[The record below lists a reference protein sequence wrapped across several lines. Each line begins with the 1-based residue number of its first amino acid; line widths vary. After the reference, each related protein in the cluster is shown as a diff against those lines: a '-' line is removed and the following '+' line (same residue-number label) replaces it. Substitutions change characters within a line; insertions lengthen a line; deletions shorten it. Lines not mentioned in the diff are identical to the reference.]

1 MVLRA
6 ADLFPVDARGKVR
19 RVPWKD
25 MAHPAGVEPAQTSL
39 RRAVLYPTE
48 LRVVR
53 GLRRL
58 PQVALHY
65 RLSAL
70 VSATLWGHILHMR
83 FNGPRQ
89 LGKQQAGSLIKQ
101 PSLKVADD
109 TFFYAH
115 PSNIKTNLCFGAACH
130 GRQSAN
136 A

>member
-53 GLRRL
+53 GSRRL

-70 VSATLWGHILHMR
+70 VSATRRGRILHMP
-83 FNGPRQ
+83 FNRQ
-89 LGKQQAGSLIKQ
+89 RQRGKQPADSLIKQ
-101 PSLKVADD
+101 PSLKVAGGACI
-109 TFFYAH
+109 YAQ
-115 PSNIKTNLCFGAACH
+115 PSNIETNLCFGAACH